1 MKQMYQNVHFFD
13 DIRSRLRYNII
24 NIRIRICCESWRNK
38 MDTELSS
45 CEDLLNDLYEGVY
58 FVDKDRGITFWN
70 QGAERITG
78 FSASEML
85 GRYCYD
91 NLLSHVDQHGK
102 QLCFDGCPLHET
114 LKDGL
119 VRSAQVFL
127 HHKNGQRVRVDVKI
141 RPLYIK
147 DEIVGATELFSSAE
161 LSDLSEAG
169 LKAMERLALYDQLT
183 QLPNR
188 RYIDTF
194 LDNQIRDFRTLGIP
208 FGIMM
213 LDLDFFKRVNDTY
226 GHDVGDLVLKMV
238 AGTVQS
244 AIRKNDFVGRWGGE
258 EFVAILRGVT
268 QTELQLIAEKLCKIV
283 AQAGLTH
290 NDDCLRVT
298 VSIGA
303 SMIAQKDNA
312 GTLIQRADKALYTS
326 KHEGRNRVTV
336 L

>member
-1 MKQMYQNVHFFD
+1 MGY
-13 DIRSRLRYNII
+13 
-24 NIRIRICCESWRNK
+24 
-38 MDTELSS
+38 ELCD
-45 CEDLLNDLYEGVY
+45 CEDLLNDLFEGVY
-58 FVDKDRGITFWN
+58 FVDNDRGITFWN
-70 QGAERITG
+70 KAAERITG
-78 FSASEML
+78 FSTHEML
-85 GRYCYD
+85 GRFCYD
-91 NLLSHVDQHGK
+91 NILNHVDDSGK
-102 QLCFDGCPLHET
+102 RLCFDGCPLHET
-114 LKDGL
+114 LKDGKL
-119 VRSAQVFL
+119 RSAQVYL

-141 RPLYIK
+141 RPLYVNE
-147 DEIVGATELFSSAE
+147 EIVGAAEVFSSAE

-194 LDNQIRDFRTLGIP
+194 LDNQMRDFQTLGIP
-208 FGIMM
+208 FGLLM
-213 LDLDFFKRVNDTY
+213 LDLDFFKKVNDTY
-226 GHDVGDLVLKMV
+226 GHDVGDLVLRMV

-268 QTELQLIAEKLCKIV
+268 QQELQMVAEKICKIV

-290 NDDCLRVT
+290 NDESIQVT
-298 VSIGA
+298 ISIGA
-303 SMIAQKDNA
+303 TMMLPQDNIN
-312 GTLIQRADKALYTS
+312 TLIQRADHALYTS

>member
-1 MKQMYQNVHFFD
+1 MGY
-13 DIRSRLRYNII
+13 
-24 NIRIRICCESWRNK
+24 
-38 MDTELSS
+38 ELCD
-45 CEDLLNDLYEGVY
+45 CEDLLNDLFEGVY
-58 FVDKDRGITFWN
+58 FVDNDRGITFWN
-70 QGAERITG
+70 KAAERITG
-78 FSASEML
+78 FSTHEML
-85 GRYCYD
+85 GRFCYD
-91 NLLSHVDQHGK
+91 NILNHVDDSGK
-102 QLCFDGCPLHET
+102 RLCFDGCPLHET
-114 LKDGL
+114 LKDGKL
-119 VRSAQVFL
+119 RSAQVYL

-141 RPLYIK
+141 RPLYVNE
-147 DEIVGATELFSSAE
+147 DIVGAAEVFSSAE

-194 LDNQIRDFRTLGIP
+194 LDNQMRDFQTLGIP
-208 FGIMM
+208 FGLLM
-213 LDLDFFKRVNDTY
+213 LDLDFFKKVNDTY
-226 GHDVGDLVLKMV
+226 GHDVGDLVLRMV

-268 QTELQLIAEKLCKIV
+268 QQELQMVAEKICKIV

-290 NDDCLRVT
+290 NDESIQVT
-298 VSIGA
+298 ISIGA
-303 SMIAQKDNA
+303 TMMLPQDNIN
-312 GTLIQRADKALYTS
+312 TLIQRADHALYTS